1 MDNKQGHCNGDA
13 RIGDVKRRP
22 GMRVGNV
29 QIEKEK
35 IDHMPI
41 KKTIGKISQDAGKQ
55 KRKRRVAPNIGWPP
69 LHEKSQN
76 NEKRDS

>member
-1 MDNKQGHCNGDA
+1 MENKRDYCNGDA

-22 GMRVGNV
+22 GMRVGHV

-35 IDHMPI
+35 IDHVPI

-69 LHEKSQN
+69 SHEKGQN